1 MTRTLL
7 MGLAGLFVASA
18 AMAEP
23 QELSDGQMDEV
34 AAGLFGDFHV
44 LNNFSVFEGASLNFA
59 NVVPVAVSTNTAV
72 PVAVGVFSQRPVS
85 AGAFN
90 NGFSGNL
97 LGLSQ

>member
-7 MGLAGLFVASA
+7 VGIASFLVASA

-23 QELSDGQMDEV
+23 RELSDAQMDDV
-34 AAGLFGDFHV
+34 AGGLFGDFHV
-44 LNNFSVFEGASLNFA
+44 LNNFSVLEGAGLNIA
-59 NVVPVAVSTNTAV
+59 NVVPVAVSNNTAV
-72 PVAVGVFSQRPVS
+72 PVAVGVFSRRPVS

-97 LGLSQ
+97 LGLRQ